1 MYSSETLCA
10 GMAVASVTDQAGES
24 QGGFQALLDKCGVDH
39 RLAGAYHPQANGL
52 TECANQTLI
61 KSLVKMTN
69 EDPLNLTNKFLQYG
83 WPYRATRQASTTR
96 LSSCCMDMRWCFLH
110 PQQRQKLWM
119 QNMVKSLTCVQHNC
133 LVLL

>member
-1 MYSSETLCA
+1 
-10 GMAVASVTDQAGES
+10 MAVASVTDQAGES

-83 WPYRATRQASTTR
+83 WPYRATRQVVIVA
-96 LSSCCMDMRWCFLH
+96 DAND
-110 PQQRQKLWM
+110 RQWTKRVADLGKW
-119 QNMVKSLTCVQHNC
+119 T
-133 LVLL
+133 